1 MITKPRISHSQRIKI
16 MLDGIAFGVVLV
28 LAAGVLLTLAE
39 RLLGADRK
47 RAKMTEKEYRG
58 QKRGTNPVGAGAT
71 GVGMTGRGEALHD
84 TKKNNGYRIDAE
96 QGYLTGGDHQGRKLN
111 GQSLPQTRKRNDQP
125 LPPDEKLK
133 MTADAIKHYHSL
145 LAGPLADDAIAKLNS
160 GVERYNLRFGDRPI
174 CAVLRPMLV
183 SEGQYDQVRRDSTLV
198 LSAIE
203 RLYRALI
210 ADAKLR
216 AELLLTP
223 DEERLFSVDPGFEA
237 PDASGRLDGFFD
249 SRGGFQFIEYNA
261 DSPGGLLYG
270 DALSE
275 IFMQMEVVREFSRK
289 RPLRRVAVRPRL
301 LETLLYCYQKW
312 GGYDRPSIAIVDWDD
327 VKTRTEFEICRE
339 YFQSRGYAT
348 IIVDPNELEY
358 RGGWLRARDFQIDL
372 VYKRVLTGELLA
384 RCGPEHPLIEAAK
397 ARAVCVVNS
406 FRVQML
412 TKKALFA
419 LLDDPAHEHLFPARE
434 REALRRRIP
443 WTRVL
448 RDGFTTHHG
457 KRVDLM
463 EFVARNREILAL
475 KPNGD
480 YGGRGV
486 VLGWEVGDYA
496 WNRALKEID
505 GAQFIVQERV
515 EVLKESFPMLVN
527 GKVAFEE
534 RYVDFDPY
542 TWCGDDVDGAGVRL
556 SKSAML
562 NVTAGGGSAAPMLI
576 LEG

>member
-1 MITKPRISHSQRIKI
+1 
-16 MLDGIAFGVVLV
+16 MLDGIAFGAVLI
-28 LAAGVLLTLAE
+28 LTAGALIALAE

-47 RAKMTEKEYRG
+47 RAKMAEKEYQQR
-58 QKRGTNPVGAGAT
+58 KRRPNPIGVGPIGAGKMAH
-71 GVGMTGRGEALHD
+71 GEILYD
-84 TKKNNGYRIDAE
+84 TKKNNGHRIDAE
-96 QGYLTGGDHQGRKLN
+96 QGYLPAGGHQGKNLN
-111 GQSLPQTRKRNDQP
+111 GQSLPQARKRNDQP
-125 LPPDEKLK
+125 LPPDERLK

-145 LAGPLADDAIAKLNS
+145 LAGPMADDAIAKLNS

-174 CAVLRPMLV
+174 CAALRPMLV
-183 SEGQYDQVRRDSTLV
+183 SERQYDQVRRDSTLV

-203 RLYRALI
+203 RLYCALT
-210 ADAKLR
+210 ADVKLR

-223 DEERLFSVDPGFEA
+223 DEERLFSIDPGFEA

-249 SRGGFQFIEYNA
+249 SRGGFQFVEYNA

-275 IFMQMEVVREFSRK
+275 IFMQMDVVREFSRK

-339 YFQSRGYAT
+339 YFLSRGYGT
-348 IIVDPNELEY
+348 IIVDPNELEF
-358 RGGWLRARDFQIDL
+358 RGGWLRAGDFQIDL

-384 RCGPEHPLIEAAK
+384 RCGPDHPIIQAAK

-412 TKKALFA
+412 TKKALFT
-419 LLDDPAHEHLFPARE
+419 LLDDPAHEHLFSTRE

-443 WTRVL
+443 WTRAL
-448 RDGFTTHHG
+448 RDGFTTYRG
-457 KRVDLM
+457 NRIDLM

-527 GKVAFEE
+527 GKVVFED

-556 SKSAML
+556 SKSALL
-562 NVTAGGGSAAPMLI
+562 NVTAGGGSAAPMMI